1 MIDIDWSALLLGL
14 TVGAAV
20 SALFFAGL
28 AYGMRIAF
36 GTGRPVAVLLLSS
49 ALRIAL
55 LLVAGWFVAQ
65 SGPWALGGFALSF
78 LLVRFIAITFARS
91 RPTKGDA

>member
-1 MIDIDWSALLLGL
+1 MIDVDWSSLLLGL
-14 TVGAAV
+14 VAGAVV

-36 GTGRPVAVLLLSS
+36 RTARPAAALLLSS

-55 LLVAGWFVAQ
+55 LLGAGWLVAQ
-65 SGPWALGGFALSF
+65 MGAWSLGGFALSF
-78 LLVRFIAITFARS
+78 LLVRFIAITFARPQS
-91 RPTKGDA
+91 TEEGS